1 LSIAEYA
8 TATQQGNKESA
19 VVAEDKREQKAMVR
33 FYEMRQRIY
42 GGLLV
47 FVVVVGLPIIGV
59 PSLRERLS
67 QRVMEFK
74 RALSED
80 SIVPVTLKVGE
91 NKQPFP
97 IEYDKPAPVLPSAPN
112 LPPLD
117 RIFTL
122 DRGGKVYPA
131 PPPRSSPSPSY
142 PRASAGRSEPATP
155 DRPELSITR
164 EEPLEDQTDSSDVP
178 KYKKGQIEQSAYD
191 LLLKTY
197 PAVAKMVQG
206 EDPGLQFKSWDA
218 ASRGDDVFWV
228 RLKFQSKES
237 SEAEYIWIV
246 KMQSNQVTPFN
257 YNAREIS

>member
-1 LSIAEYA
+1 
-8 TATQQGNKESA
+8 
-19 VVAEDKREQKAMVR
+19 
-33 FYEMRQRIY
+33 
-42 GGLLV
+42 
-47 FVVVVGLPIIGV
+47 VVGLPIIGV

-91 NKQPFP
+91 NQQPFP
-97 IEYDKPAPVLPSAPN
+97 TEYDKPAPVLPSAPN

-122 DRGGKVYPA
+122 DRGGKVYPT
-131 PPPRSSPSPSY
+131 PPPRSSPAPSPSS
-142 PRASAGRSEPATP
+142 PRASADRSEPATP
-155 DRPELSITR
+155 DRPEISITR
-164 EEPLEDQTDSSDVP
+164 EEPPDDLTDSSDEP

-206 EDPGLQFKSWDA
+206 ENPGFQFKSWDA

-228 RLKFQSKES
+228 RLKFQLKES
-237 SEAEYIWIV
+237 LESEYIWIV
-246 KMQSNQVTPFN
+246 KIQSNQVTPFN